1 MKEIKAFIRKEKL
14 NEVAQHLKENQFW
27 SFTVFI
33 GEGVGE
39 FIDPEKEFPSLDFPF
54 LHHKVVKIE
63 MVTEK
68 ENVAEILNILTKH
81 AQTGKSGD
89 GLIYVS
95 NVDYSVKIK
104 TGEYNNVSHKAE

>member
-1 MKEIKAFIRKEKL
+1 
-14 NEVAQHLKENQFW
+14 
-27 SFTVFI
+27 
-33 GEGVGE
+33 
-39 FIDPEKEFPSLDFPF
+39 
-54 LHHKVVKIE
+54 